1 MLSYRLSLGGEE
13 KDGIRPGSE
22 LHIGIRKFKKMKIPR
37 RNVKNN
43 DSGRSDDRTLTGIL
57 FKNILSAAAAAAAA
71 FSVVFVHSAVLSR
84 SP

>member
-57 FKNILSAAAAAAAA
+57 FKNILSAAAAAA